1 MFGRSVRAVQVAVP
15 KFRVVV
21 RNAPVRVRSL
31 RTFDRSAR
39 RVPKSQAF
47 DLNGLRLVLRIRGV
61 QRVLVVHIDPAMRL
75 ARAAGIVTRPVR
87 VRSNRRDNDPATRL
101 ARAAG
106 IVTRPVRVRRRDNNR
121 SRQRALGRLGRGAAE
136 RSPPRDKVTR
146 ASAIALTGED
156 DLAGSENAS
165 LQCMSPLQSGHP
177 DALNQCPLLGVKR
190 TCVVQTSTAGNFN

>member
-87 VRSNRRDNDPATRL
+87 VRSNRRDN
-101 ARAAG
+101 
-106 IVTRPVRVRRRDNNR
+106 NR